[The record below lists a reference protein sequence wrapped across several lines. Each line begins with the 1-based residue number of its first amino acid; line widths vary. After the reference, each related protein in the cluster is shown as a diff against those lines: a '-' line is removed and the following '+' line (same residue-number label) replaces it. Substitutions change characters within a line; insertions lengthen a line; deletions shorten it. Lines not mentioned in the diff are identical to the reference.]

1 MDFTT
6 IMIQDNYV
14 SIMCNYQNPIFAYLN
29 YSNDFGKTSA
39 TDTNGSLARNK
50 FPKKDNESDNDRKSL
65 MDTNDR
71 KSIVKLIKH
80 YLQRKNIIVPM

>member
-29 YSNDFGKTSA
+29 YSNDFGNISA
-39 TDTNGSLARNK
+39 TNTNGSLARK
-50 FPKKDNESDNDRKSL
+50 KLPKKDSNNDRKSSI
-65 MDTNDR
+65 DTNDR

-80 YLQRKNIIVPM
+80 YLQRKNTIVPM

>member
-14 SIMCNYQNPIFAYLN
+14 SLMCNYQNPICAYLH
-29 YSNDFGKTSA
+29 YSNDFGNTSA
-39 TDTNGSLARNK
+39 TNTNRSLARKKLPNK
-50 FPKKDNESDNDRKSL
+50 ENESKNDRESL
-65 MDTNDR
+65 LDTKDR

-80 YLQRKNIIVPM
+80 YLQRKNTIVPM

>member
-14 SIMCNYQNPIFAYLN
+14 SLMCNYQNPICAYLH
-29 YSNDFGKTSA
+29 YSNDFGNTSA
-39 TDTNGSLARNK
+39 TNTNRSLARKKLLNK
-50 FPKKDNESDNDRKSL
+50 ENESKNDRESL
-65 MDTNDR
+65 LDTKDR

>member
-14 SIMCNYQNPIFAYLN
+14 SLMCNYQSPVCANLH
-29 YSNDFGKTSA
+29 YSNDFGNTS
-39 TDTNGSLARNK
+39 TTSSNGLLARQK
-50 FPKKDNESDNDRKSL
+50 LPKKEHESDNDHKSL
-65 MDTNDR
+65 LDTHDR
-71 KSIVKLIKH
+71 KSMVKVIKH